1 MQICLYVFIYTFIY
15 NAYLSITF
23 TLFLLST
30 FFDKD
35 YSYSRTQD
43 YSYSIF
49 IYIYISIYLY
59 LYIYI
64 YIYVYVDI
72 FKGSTSMFGII
83 CILEYVS
90 HMYC

>member
-1 MQICLYVFIYTFIY
+1 MYIIIFYLYIVF
-15 NAYLSITF
+15 LSLCNT
-23 TLFLLST
+23 
-30 FFDKD
+30 
-35 YSYSRTQD
+35 YSYWIGSAVIERAIERRKND
-43 YSYSIF
+43 ILLLAFSMFDF
-49 IYIYISIYLY
+49 IYIYLYIYI
-59 LYIYI
+59 YIYI